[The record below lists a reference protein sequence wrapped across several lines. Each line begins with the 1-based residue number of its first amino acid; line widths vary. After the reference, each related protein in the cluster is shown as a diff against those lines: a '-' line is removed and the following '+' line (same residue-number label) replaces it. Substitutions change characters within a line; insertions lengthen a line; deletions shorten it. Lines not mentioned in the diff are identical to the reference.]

1 MAKVLVETSAR
12 HLHLSQ
18 QDLETL
24 FGEGFELTFKKA
36 LSQPG
41 QFATNEKVEVIG
53 PKKSMGMISVLGPV
67 RKQTQ
72 VELSMTDARSI
83 GIAPF
88 VRESGDL
95 AGTPG
100 CRLVGPKGEIELKEG
115 VIVAKRHIH
124 FTPEDGE
131 KFGVKDK
138 QIVRLKIDSD
148 GRSLVFDDVICR
160 VSPTAG
166 TACHLDTDEANA
178 AGCSGEVYGE
188 VILQNHAPPAAD
200 LPTVCRLLQKS
211 KRPKGVLL
219 WPPFCSSASP
229 SITL

>member
-1 MAKVLVETSAR
+1 MSNQVLVETSAR
-12 HLHLSQ
+12 HVHVTQ

-24 FGEGFELTFKKA
+24 FGKGFELTFKKA

-67 RKQTQ
+67 RRYTQ

-83 GIAPF
+83 GITPF

-95 AGTPG
+95 DGTPG

-138 QIVRLKIDSD
+138 QIVQLAIESN
-148 GRSLVFDDVICR
+148 GRSLVFGDVVCR
-160 VSPTAG
+160 VTPTAG
-166 TACHLDTDEANA
+166 QTP
-178 AGCSGEVYGE
+178 
-188 VILQNHAPPAAD
+188 I
-200 LPTVCRLLQKS
+200 VCRLLQKALRTGHIGRDGKTKS
-211 KRPKGVLL
+211 DRKEFPL
-219 WPPFCSSASP
+219 WLPFCSSVNP
-229 SITL
+229 SIML

>member
-1 MAKVLVETSAR
+1 MENKVLVETSAR

-18 QDLETL
+18 ADLETL
-24 FGEGFELTFKKA
+24 FGAGYELTVKKE

-41 QFATNEKVEVIG
+41 QFASNERVEVIG

-67 RKQTQ
+67 RSQTQ
-72 VELSMTDARSI
+72 VELSMTDTRSI

-100 CRLVGPKGEIELKEG
+100 CRLVGPKGEVELKEG

-124 FTPEDGE
+124 LTPEDGE
-131 KFGVKDK
+131 KFGVTDK
-138 QIVRLKIDSD
+138 EIVGLKIETED
-148 GRSLVFDDVICR
+148 RSLIFGDVICR
-160 VSPTAG
+160 ISASAG

-178 AGCSGEVYGE
+178 AGCSGTVYGE
-188 VILQNHAPPAAD
+188 IV
-200 LPTVCRLLQKS
+200 K
-211 KRPKGVLL
+211 
-219 WPPFCSSASP
+219 
-229 SITL
+229 

>member
-1 MAKVLVETSAR
+1 MENKVLVETSAR
-12 HLHLSQ
+12 HLHLSPA
-18 QDLETL
+18 DLETL
-24 FGEGFELTFKKA
+24 FGKGTELTVKKT

-41 QFATNEKVEVIG
+41 QFASNEKVEVIG
-53 PKKSMGMISVLGPV
+53 PKKSMGLISVLGPV

-83 GIAPF
+83 GIAPM
-88 VRESGDL
+88 VRESGEL

-100 CRLVGPKGEIELKEG
+100 CKLVGPKGEIELSEG
-115 VIVAKRHIH
+115 VIVAQRHIH

-138 QIVRLKIDSD
+138 QIVSLKISSE
-148 GRSLVFDDVICR
+148 GRSLTFGDVVCR

-178 AGCSGEVYGE
+178 AGCAGEVFGE
-188 VILQNHAPPAAD
+188 VI
-200 LPTVCRLLQKS
+200 K
-211 KRPKGVLL
+211 
-219 WPPFCSSASP
+219 
-229 SITL
+229 

>member
-12 HLHLSQ
+12 HLHLTQ
-18 QDLETL
+18 EDLETL
-24 FGEGFELTFKKA
+24 FGKGFELTFKKA

-53 PKKSMGMISVLGPV
+53 PKRSMGMISVLGPV
-67 RKQTQ
+67 RRYTQ

-83 GIAPF
+83 GITPF

-95 AGTPG
+95 DGTPG

-131 KFGVKDK
+131 KFGVK
-138 QIVRLKIDSD
+138 QIVQLAIESN
-148 GRSLVFDDVICR
+148 GRSLVFGDVVCR
-160 VSPTAG
+160 VTPTAG

-188 VILQNHAPPAAD
+188 VIL
-200 LPTVCRLLQKS
+200 
-211 KRPKGVLL
+211 
-219 WPPFCSSASP
+219 
-229 SITL
+229 

>member
-124 FTPEDGE
+124 FNVEE
-131 KFGVKDK
+131 AAAAGVEDK
-138 QIVRLKIDSD
+138 QIVSVKV
-148 GRSLVFDDVICR
+148 GKEGERSVIFGDVVVR
-160 VSPTAG
+160 VSPKYA
-166 TACHLDTDEANA
+166 AAMHIDTDECNA
-178 AGCSGEVYGE
+178 AAAFGTVYGE
-188 VILQNHAPPAAD
+188 VIL
-200 LPTVCRLLQKS
+200 
-211 KRPKGVLL
+211 
-219 WPPFCSSASP
+219 
-229 SITL
+229 

>member
-1 MAKVLVETSAR
+1 
-12 HLHLSQ
+12 
-18 QDLETL
+18 
-24 FGEGFELTFKKA
+24 
-36 LSQPG
+36 
-41 QFATNEKVEVIG
+41 
-53 PKKSMGMISVLGPV
+53 MISVLGPV

-160 VSPTAG
+160 VSPRPAPPATWIPMKPMLPAAPVKSTARSFCKI
-166 TACHLDTDEANA
+166 T
-178 AGCSGEVYGE
+178 
-188 VILQNHAPPAAD
+188 PPAAD

>member
-1 MAKVLVETSAR
+1 
-12 HLHLSQ
+12 
-18 QDLETL
+18 
-24 FGEGFELTFKKA
+24 
-36 LSQPG
+36 
-41 QFATNEKVEVIG
+41 
-53 PKKSMGMISVLGPV
+53 MGMISVLGPV
-67 RKQTQ
+67 RRYTQ

-138 QIVRLKIDSD
+138 QIVQLAIESN
-148 GRSLVFDDVICR
+148 GRSLVFGDVVCR
-160 VSPTAG
+160 VTPTAG

-188 VILQNHAPPAAD
+188 VIL
-200 LPTVCRLLQKS
+200 
-211 KRPKGVLL
+211 
-219 WPPFCSSASP
+219 
-229 SITL
+229 

>member
-53 PKKSMGMISVLGPV
+53 PKK
-67 RKQTQ
+67 
-72 VELSMTDARSI
+72 SI

-188 VILQNHAPPAAD
+188 VIL
-200 LPTVCRLLQKS
+200 
-211 KRPKGVLL
+211 
-219 WPPFCSSASP
+219 
-229 SITL
+229 

>member
-1 MAKVLVETSAR
+1 MENKVLVETSAR
-12 HLHLSQ
+12 HLHLSPA
-18 QDLETL
+18 DLETL
-24 FGEGFELTFKKA
+24 FGKGFELTFKKA

-67 RKQTQ
+67 RPQTQ

-83 GIAPF
+83 GIAPT

-100 CRLVGPKGEIELKEG
+100 CKLIGPKGEIELGEG
-115 VIVAKRHIH
+115 VIVAQRHIH

-138 QIVRLKIDSD
+138 QIVSLKIEGT
-148 GRSLVFDDVICR
+148 GRALTLGDVVCR
-160 VSPTAG
+160 VSKTAG

-178 AGCSGEVYGE
+178 AGCSGVVYGE
-188 VILQNHAPPAAD
+188 VI
-200 LPTVCRLLQKS
+200 K
-211 KRPKGVLL
+211 
-219 WPPFCSSASP
+219 
-229 SITL
+229 

>member
-1 MAKVLVETSAR
+1 MENKVLVETSAR

-18 QDLETL
+18 ADLETL
-24 FGEGFELTFKKA
+24 FGAGYELTVKKM

-41 QFATNEKVEVIG
+41 QFASNERVEVIG

-67 RKQTQ
+67 RSQTQ
-72 VELSMTDARSI
+72 VELSMTDTRSI

-100 CRLVGPKGEIELKEG
+100 CRLVGPKGEVELKEG

-124 FTPEDGE
+124 LTPEDGE
-131 KFGVKDK
+131 KFGVTDK
-138 QIVRLKIDSD
+138 EIVGLKIETE
-148 GRSLVFDDVICR
+148 GRSLIFGDVICR
-160 VSPTAG
+160 ISASAG

-178 AGCSGEVYGE
+178 AGCSGTVYGE
-188 VILQNHAPPAAD
+188 IV
-200 LPTVCRLLQKS
+200 K
-211 KRPKGVLL
+211 
-219 WPPFCSSASP
+219 
-229 SITL
+229 

>member
-100 CRLVGPKGEIELKEG
+100 CRLVGPKDEIELKEG

-124 FTPEDGE
+124 FTPED
-131 KFGVKDK
+131 
-138 QIVRLKIDSD
+138 DSD
-148 GRSLVFDDVICR
+148 SRSLVFDDVICR

-188 VILQNHAPPAAD
+188 VIL
-200 LPTVCRLLQKS
+200 
-211 KRPKGVLL
+211 
-219 WPPFCSSASP
+219 
-229 SITL
+229 